1 MNMISRLFE
10 YDIGIDLGTANMR
23 VWVKGEGLVLD
34 EPTVVTV
41 DESTRKILAVGEEA
55 KRMLGSTPR
64 NLIAIRPVRCGV
76 IEDFDLAE
84 KLIRWCIAKI
94 DVRKLRRPRAVIA
107 VPCDLQPRR
116 KTELKYA
123 ALKAGVREVFMAEA
137 PMAAAIGA
145 GLPVTEV
152 AGNMVVDIGAGTTE
166 MALVSLAGIVA
177 AKSIPVG
184 GDAMNEA
191 IIAHLREHHDLLVGE
206 RTAEDIKLRIG
217 SAHELAHELEYEI
230 EGRDVAKGRPHT
242 VQFDSPEIRKALD
255 GAFAP
260 VKDALGGPLGQIE
273 AAVRRLLEMAP
284 PQIAADLTERGFVL
298 TGGGALLPGLD
309 KRLAE
314 ATGFPVRVADDPAHA
329 VIRGVGR
336 ILDELRCLSKITPEQ
351 QEPTA

>member
-1 MNMISRLFE
+1 MNMISKLFE
-10 YDIGIDLGTANMR
+10 NDIGIDLGTANVR
-23 VWVKGEGLVLD
+23 IWVKGEGLVLD

-41 DESTRKILAVGEEA
+41 DASTRKILAVGEEA
-55 KRMLGSTPR
+55 KRMLGSTPG

-76 IEDFDLAE
+76 IEDFDLVE

-107 VPCDLQPRR
+107 VPCDLQPQR
-116 KTELKYA
+116 KTELKNA
-123 ALKAGVREVFMAEA
+123 ALKAGVREAFMIEA

-145 GLPVTEV
+145 GLPVTEP
-152 AGNMVVDIGAGTTE
+152 AGSMVVDIGAGTTE

-191 IIAHLREHHDLLVGE
+191 IMDYLRERHNLLVGE
-206 RTAEDIKLRIG
+206 RTAEDVKLRIG
-217 SAHELAHELEYEI
+217 SAHKLAHELEYEI
-230 EGRDVAKGRPHT
+230 KGRDVVKGRPNT

-255 GAFAP
+255 DAFGS
-260 VKDALGGPLGQIE
+260 VKEALAGPLGKIE
-273 AAVRRLLEMAP
+273 AAVRWLLENGP

-309 KRLAE
+309 KRISDAVQL
-314 ATGFPVRVADDPAHA
+314 PVRVADDPAHA

-336 ILDELRCLSKITPEQ
+336 VLDELDGLSKITPEQ